1 MSAAMPSR
9 AHAPALRNGRPLPPR
24 DDAVPQL
31 SGLLRTD
38 VMTAALERSLRG
50 GCAIDDVRVTLVDYR
65 PRSGCTVA
73 PTRSGKGRGG
83 MPATRWAMARM
94 CSSVVPQQPPTRFT
108 KPCSANSPCRTSP

>member
-38 VMTAALERSLRG
+38 VMTAALSRSTTKRRYLERTDEFR
-50 GCAIDDVRVTLVDYR
+50 I
-65 PRSGCTVA
+65 
-73 PTRSGKGRGG
+73 
-83 MPATRWAMARM
+83 
-94 CSSVVPQQPPTRFT
+94 PPVYVST
-108 KPCSANSPCRTSP
+108 